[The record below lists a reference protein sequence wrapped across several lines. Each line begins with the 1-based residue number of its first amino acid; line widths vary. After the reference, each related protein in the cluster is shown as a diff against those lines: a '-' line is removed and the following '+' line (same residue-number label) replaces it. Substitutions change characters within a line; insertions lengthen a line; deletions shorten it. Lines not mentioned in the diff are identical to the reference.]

1 MAINRK
7 ELLDTLTPALNK
19 LFGDEYDKSVETI
32 YMQGSIEINDRDLV
46 EVKDEDET
54 NG

>member
-7 ELLDTLTPALNK
+7 ELLDILTPALNE
-19 LFGDEYDKSVETI
+19 LFGNEYDKSVETI